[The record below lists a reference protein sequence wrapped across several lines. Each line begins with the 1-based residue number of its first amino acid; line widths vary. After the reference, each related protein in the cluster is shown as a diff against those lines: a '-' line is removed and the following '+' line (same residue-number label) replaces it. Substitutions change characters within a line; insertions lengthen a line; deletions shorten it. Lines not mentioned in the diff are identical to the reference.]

1 MRTYDPPVQMLTQT
15 NGLRVVLV
23 ELAHLHTTTVSLFIK
38 VGSRFETAHENGL
51 SHFVEH
57 MLFRGTERYASSL
70 LLNTAVER
78 LGSMLHAET
87 GRDYTLF
94 QMGLPPERLAEG
106 LDIIADLMSSP
117 RFEDIDLERELV
129 LEELNEDYNDDGA
142 EINDGDLAR
151 GLLFGDHPL
160 GQRIAGSRANV
171 QRFTRDE
178 VMDFFR
184 RYYGAANSIL
194 CVAGPH
200 TMAEVT
206 AATAP
211 MAKVPKGIAAVVPGV
226 VAPQTAAHPR
236 ITFVEDA
243 GSQTNMTLVLQGFA
257 EASPQY
263 LPMVGL
269 LRCLDD
275 GMSTRLHYE
284 LCDQKG
290 LAYSI
295 NAGVDALTDIS
306 LFEISGATAHHK
318 VVALIEALAKI
329 LASLRETPVTDAELD
344 RIRTRYRYEL
354 LASFDDGSAMASWFG
369 GTRLYAD
376 PPSLGSRLHAIEQL
390 TAAQITAVAREL
402 LQPHRLAAAFVGK
415 ITEKRQ
421 REIEAALAAW

>member
-1 MRTYDPPVQMLTQT
+1 MRTYDPPVRLHTHP
-15 NGLRVVLV
+15 NGLQVVAV
-23 ELAHLHTTTVSLFIK
+23 ELAHLHTTTASLFIK
-38 VGSRFETAHENGL
+38 VGSRFETPSENGL

-57 MLFRGTERYASSL
+57 MLFRGTERFATSL

-106 LDIIADLMSSP
+106 LDIFADLMGSP

-129 LEELNEDYNDDGA
+129 LEELNEDYNDEGA
-142 EINDGDLAR
+142 EINADDLAR
-151 GLLFGDHPL
+151 ALIFGSHPL
-160 GQRIAGSRANV
+160 GQRIAGTRENV
-171 QRFTRDE
+171 RGFTRE
-178 VMDFFR
+178 QVMAYFSK
-184 RYYGAANSIL
+184 YYGAANSIL
-194 CVAGPH
+194 CVSGPH
-200 TMAEVT
+200 GMEEVL

-211 MAKVPKGIAAVVPGV
+211 LANLPRGASAVVPGI
-226 VAPQTAAHPR
+226 VAAVQQTTPR
-236 ITFVEDA
+236 IVFVDDA

-257 EASPQY
+257 ENSPQY

-290 LAYSI
+290 LAYAI

-318 VVALIEALAKI
+318 IVGLVVELTKI
-329 LASLRETPVTDAELD
+329 LASLRDTPVTQAELD

-354 LASFDDGSAMASWFG
+354 LASIDDGGAMASWFG
-369 GTRLYAD
+369 GTRLYAE
-376 PPSLGSRLHAIEQL
+376 PPSLGGRLAAIEEL
-390 TAAQITAVAREL
+390 TAKQIQDVAIEL
-402 LQPHRLAAAFVGK
+402 LQPGRLAAAFVGK
-415 ITEKRQ
+415 VTEKRQ